1 MIDIGLVETRYRHRT
16 SPGTPSYF
24 SDWSDKT
31 ARSNIIRSRYG
42 YRGVAVSPSRTI
54 PCQVAPALI
63 VRTLTPAVVV
73 LIKHISCL
81 ISSLST
87 SHCLLS
93 APNLGVFT
101 FQQEKKRHHHHQQQH
116 CYQTHFFGSTTVSI
130 SCFVYFVFVLLHGN
144 RVICF
149 AGYCL
154 LISFLWSKLVS
165 LYYRLM

>member
-1 MIDIGLVETRYRHRT
+1 MHVVLIDTGLVETRYRRRT

-31 ARSNIIRSRYG
+31 SRSNIIRSRYG

-54 PCQVAPALI
+54 PCEAAPVLI

-81 ISSLST
+81 ISSVST

-93 APNLGVFT
+93 APNLRVFT
-101 FQQEKKRHHHHQQQH
+101 FQQEKKRHHHQQQQQQQH

-130 SCFVYFVFVLLHGN
+130 SCLFVFDLLHGN

-149 AGYCL
+149 VGYCL
-154 LISFLWSKLVS
+154 LI
-165 LYYRLM
+165 